1 MHPRVCLAFIGSYW
15 PMGTVAAHGS
25 NGSNEDQVGGVC
37 CLLFFLP
44 WISAQYHCSQYLASI
59 ASQLT
64 PTACQPSIL
73 RWSAKQSLGLGESLC
88 RFKSRLISL
97 SSLSRR
103 GLSGLTELE
112 NYLLSAFAHG
122 STLETTLGGMVCA
135 TKSTQGEAE
144 QINMPPSPAHELCKL
159 ISQQQLD
166 KPCLYRR

>member
-1 MHPRVCLAFIGSYW
+1 MHPSGKRKWDSVHPRVCLAFIGSYW
-15 PMGTVAAHGS
+15 PLGTVAAHGS
-25 NGSNEDQVGGVC
+25 NGSK
-37 CLLFFLP
+37 LLAKTKSGDFFLP
-44 WISAQYHCSQYLASI
+44 WIFAQYHCSQYLASI

-144 QINMPPSPAHELCKL
+144 QINMPEC
-159 ISQQQLD
+159 
-166 KPCLYRR
+166 